1 MKLAVNNYPPKGWP
15 KTAFNIA
22 AYRSAKIG
30 MNMMMREW
38 HRMLHEDG
46 VKLWC
51 ISPGLLATGLGGDP
65 AMLKKMGW
73 QDPEVAREI
82 IRNVLEGERN
92 GNVGEVILKD
102 GGVQP
107 W

>member
-1 MKLAVNNYPPKGWP
+1 
-15 KTAFNIA
+15 
-22 AYRSAKIG
+22 
-30 MNMMMREW
+30 
-38 HRMLHEDG
+38 MLHEDG